1 MSNSDHRNSHAG
13 THSISRRGFLG
24 AGATVA
30 TAMALSRTASA
41 AVDAISTDYSEG
53 PGVIADKFLFPQ
65 FRQSFIKTS
74 GATINTL
81 VGGNGPPL
89 LLIHGHPETHV
100 TWHKVA
106 PALMGR
112 FTVVLT
118 DLRGYGDSSKPDG
131 GPNHINYSKREMA
144 NDQVEVMRALNFNIH
159 GGWA

>member
-30 TAMALSRTASA
+30 TAMALSRTAPA

-81 VGGNGPPL
+81 VGG
-89 LLIHGHPETHV
+89 
-100 TWHKVA
+100 
-106 PALMGR
+106 
-112 FTVVLT
+112 
-118 DLRGYGDSSKPDG
+118 
-131 GPNHINYSKREMA
+131 
-144 NDQVEVMRALNFNIH
+144 
-159 GGWA
+159 